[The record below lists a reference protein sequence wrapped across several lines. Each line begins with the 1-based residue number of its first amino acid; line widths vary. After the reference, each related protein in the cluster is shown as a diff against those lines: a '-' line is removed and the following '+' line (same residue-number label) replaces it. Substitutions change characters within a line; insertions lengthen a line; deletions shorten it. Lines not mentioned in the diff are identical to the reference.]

1 MPTEKKVANVAE
13 LKDLVERSTIM
24 IGAEYRGLT
33 VKEMTSLRAQLRDAG
48 VEARVVKNKLFQLAA
63 SQAGV
68 EAAGAVAD
76 GPSLVI
82 FGFGD
87 IVAPSKAVNDYQ
99 KAARNAFEP
108 KHVWMDGALSSGKV
122 VSDLASLPSKDE
134 LLGKLVGAFVQPV
147 QQLAVLLND
156 SIQSFARL
164 AEARAVQLEGAGGGA
179 AESAPSAVAVAE
191 PPEAA
196 PAAESAAP
204 AAEAAEPA
212 DAAPPEEAAPADEAP
227 ADGGG
232 GEEAT

>member
-33 VKEMTSLRAQLRDAG
+33 VKEMTTLRAQLREAG
-48 VEARVVKNKLFQLAA
+48 VEARVVKNKLFQIAA
-63 SQAGV
+63 TQAGV

-108 KHVWMDGALSSGKV
+108 KHVWMDGAMSSGKV
-122 VSDLASLPSKDE
+122 VSDLASLPSREE
-134 LLGKLVGAFVQPV
+134 LIGKLVGAFVQPV

-156 SIQSFARL
+156 SIQQFARL
-164 AEARAVQLEGAGGGA
+164 ADARITQLESQGGGA
-179 AESAPSAVAVAE
+179 AVAVAE
-191 PPEAA
+191 PAAEAA
-196 PAAESAAP
+196 ATEAAAESAPEP
-204 AAEAAEPA
+204 AA
-212 DAAPPEEAAPADEAP
+212 DAAPEPPAEGPPAEEAA
-227 ADGGG
+227 
-232 GEEAT
+232 T